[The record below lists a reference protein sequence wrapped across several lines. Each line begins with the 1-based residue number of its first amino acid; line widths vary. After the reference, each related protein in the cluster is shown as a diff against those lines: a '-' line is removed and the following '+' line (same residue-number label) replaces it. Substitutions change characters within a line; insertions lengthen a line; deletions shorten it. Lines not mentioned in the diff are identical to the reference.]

1 MVGAPVLVSAGAG
14 GEHGAFVVCELT
26 MSRYCL
32 IALLLC
38 LAGCD
43 KPENVAPAA
52 AVAPVAVPEA
62 PATTSV
68 APARDSAP
76 VSPLERPETPVAKAQ
91 VSRAK
96 PVSKLPSKSRATEQE
111 LAPLPLDL
119 RLPHELVDQLEPGEP
134 IPDIVPRPRLLP
146 PLFGAKPVEPSAF
159 QLSGKLITN
168 DLDREKLESDNFLD
182 KVDGAQLNF
191 EFRQ

>member
-1 MVGAPVLVSAGAG
+1 M
-14 GEHGAFVVCELT
+14 T
-26 MSRYCL
+26 R
-32 IALLLC
+32 
-38 LAGCD
+38 
-43 KPENVAPAA
+43 K
-52 AVAPVAVPEA
+52 
-62 PATTSV
+62 
-68 APARDSAP
+68 PARKSSAA
-76 VSPLERPETPVAKAQ
+76 RQT
-91 VSRAK
+91 
-96 PVSKLPSKSRATEQE
+96 

-119 RLPHELVDQLEPGEP
+119 SLPRELVEQLQPGQP

-146 PLFGAKPVEPSAF
+146 PLFEEKTAAPSAF

>member
-1 MVGAPVLVSAGAG
+1 MSSPVRIPVLASAQAG
-14 GEHGAFVVCELT
+14 GEHGALAWRAPH
-26 MSRYCL
+26 MLRYCL
-32 IALLLC
+32 MALLLC
-38 LAGCD
+38 LSGCD
-43 KPENVAPAA
+43 TPDSPAPAA
-52 AVAPVAVPEA
+52 PTTA
-62 PATTSV
+62 PAAPELADAAPD
-68 APARDSAP
+68 APAPPSVPVPAP
-76 VSPLERPETPVAKAQ
+76 AQ
-91 VSRAK
+91 PAAAPK
-96 PVSKLPSKSRATEQE
+96 PVTRKPAGKSSAARQT

-119 RLPHELVDQLEPGEP
+119 SLPRELVEQLQPGQP

-146 PLFGAKPVEPSAF
+146 PLFEKKPAAPSAF